1 MWKLHLCSTLA
12 TTVVMC
18 GWHAQAAT
26 QPRSNVQDGAQVTA
40 VSGESWLSHLHRSF
54 DNTSM
59 GKTGRLGPGPQ
70 EFEVSVPMAETV
82 LDAVQTRRVLRGS
95 DLYRLNCQGCH
106 RESGEG
112 APPEINSVINPV
124 RATSVPL
131 VMARMKSAGADMS
144 YAEAANLAQQSK
156 KALLE
161 RLHNGGESMP
171 SFSHLSAAEVNS
183 LLVYLNH
190 LAQVPGVSEDRTVV
204 TESRERLGELIVKST
219 CHTCHSAVG
228 TNPGPQELL
237 EGAIPPLSTLTSRRT
252 QPELIRKV
260 TRGYPVLMGVPAM
273 PYRGRMPVFFYL
285 SAEEAAD
292 VYLYLTLYPPLD
304 RGTNSSVVVA
314 SLGRGNQASPS
325 GGSTARRA
333 SMQDEVASPDMWGS
347 QMPLVAGVVSMV
359 VLALAGGLHFTFRE
373 FRRLSGAYVSR
384 DHPAADSF
392 EVDTPVS
399 SSSDAF
405 EPAVHPLQYETV
417 NRSEDQH

>member
-18 GWHAQAAT
+18 SVHAQAGT
-26 QPRSNVQDGAQVTA
+26 QPRSNVQDEARVTV

-70 EFEVSVPMAETV
+70 EPEVSLPMAEMV
-82 LDAVQTRRVLRGS
+82 LDSVETRRVLRGS

-106 RESGEG
+106 GESGEG

-131 VMARMKSAGADMS
+131 VMARMKSAGIDMS

-161 RLHNGGESMP
+161 RLHNGGENMP

-190 LAQVPGVSEDRTVV
+190 LAQVPGVSEDRTV

-260 TRGYPVLMGVPAM
+260 TRGYPVLMGVPTM

-292 VYLYLTLYPPLD
+292 VYLYLTRYPPSD
-304 RGTNSSVVVA
+304 RGTNPSVVVA
-314 SLGRGNQASPS
+314 SLGRGNQAGPS
-325 GGSTARRA
+325 GESSARRA
-333 SMQDEVASPDMWGS
+333 SMQDEGGSPAMWGS
-347 QMPLVAGVVSMV
+347 QTLLVAGVVPMV
-359 VLALAGGLHFTFRE
+359 VLALAGGLYFTFRE
-373 FRRLSGAYVSR
+373 FRRLSGACISR
-384 DHPAADSF
+384 DPAADSF
-392 EVDTPVS
+392 GVDTPMS

-405 EPAVHPLQYETV
+405 EPAVPLQHGTV
-417 NRSEDQH
+417 NRSEDYQH